1 MYKIL
6 TILFT
11 ITIFISCQ
19 QQEPQRVRHLHKTDL
34 IDSTAM
40 AKLLLNRQ
48 MTEAADR
55 DCNAFVQKDSLHY
68 VKDNAGFWYVQTIE
82 RNDHT
87 IEKGQKIL
95 VDIQLSELN
104 GNIISNIDHL
114 EYVLG
119 SGDLPISIA
128 RSINKM
134 SIGEQVRIVSP
145 WYTAYG
151 VNGTTNVQPYSNLLI
166 ILTIV
171 E

>member
-1 MYKIL
+1 MYKTL
-6 TILFT
+6 AILFT
-11 ITIFISCQ
+11 ITILIGCQ
-19 QQEPQRVRHLHKTDL
+19 QQEPQRVRHLHKTNQT
-34 IDSTAM
+34 DSTAM
-40 AKLLLNRQ
+40 AKLLFNKQ

-55 DCNAFVQKDSLHY
+55 DCSTFVQKDSLHY

-151 VNGTTNVQPYSNLLI
+151 VNGTTNIQPYSNLLI